1 MTKQALKKS
10 LLEIADKVKDNT
22 SVEDIYKQL
31 SFLLDIEESEQQ
43 EKNGQT
49 LTQKQVEK
57 LSTLSESLRE
67 KTANAERNRY

>member
-57 LSTLSESLRE
+57 LSAKWL
-67 KTANAERNRY
+67 K